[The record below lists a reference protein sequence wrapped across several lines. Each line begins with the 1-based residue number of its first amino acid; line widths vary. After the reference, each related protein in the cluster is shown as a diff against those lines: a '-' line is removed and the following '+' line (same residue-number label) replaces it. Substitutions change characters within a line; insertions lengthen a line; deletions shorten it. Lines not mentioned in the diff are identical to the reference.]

1 MKRFPWVSISVT
13 LACAAAS
20 SVPPAAAFLQYDRA
34 LVQQGEVWRLLTG
47 QMVHWTAP
55 MALLDLTVLLG
66 LGGVLEATGR
76 RYAVVTALCLG
87 AAMTGLGVAWFSSG
101 VPVYRGASGLASA
114 LFVLVA
120 METFAATRRFPVRVL
135 AVASLALFL
144 AKTGAEVATGRSISS
159 TLPFGIRVLPGV
171 HLAGG
176 AGGAIAFLAARAGAR
191 PTARSW

>member
-1 MKRFPWVSISVT
+1 M
-13 LACAAAS
+13 
-20 SVPPAAAFLQYDRA
+20 AF
-34 LVQQGEVWRLLTG
+34 
-47 QMVHWTAP
+47 
-55 MALLDLTVLLG
+55 LDLTMLLG

-76 RYAVVTALCLG
+76 RYAAVTALGLG

-101 VPVYRGASGLASA
+101 VLVYRGASGLASA
-114 LFVLVA
+114 LFVLAA

-144 AKTGAEVATGRSISS
+144 AKTGAEVATGQSLIAS
-159 TLPFGIRVLPGV
+159 TLPFEIRVLPGV

-191 PTARSW
+191 STARSR